1 MVNFER
7 IVEAVLR
14 GRPARNRSLCQMPD
28 QFCCKGS
35 SSTPGGHG
43 GPPLPYVRSCS
54 LFLII
59 LILAV
64 NTFAQSQSQDKPKLK
79 DFGSSL
85 RKLKW
90 DPEKNQAVLNEQGS
104 RDGTDGDV
112 VRIETSL
119 VTSDVLVTD
128 RQGRPIHNLS
138 ATDFEVSEDDV
149 PQQVGH
155 FVLGNNSSLPR
166 SIVLIIDYSRS
177 QFPYIADSIEAA
189 KGFVDKLGP
198 YDRLAIITDDVEL
211 LVDFTNNKQ
220 ELRKGLDSLLART
233 RGKGGFLGVGGK
245 RPHFGRSAQYSALM
259 ATLNEAFDDEDQN
272 AIIVFQTDGDELE
285 YLRNSQIVYEMP
297 TDVPPDLVRAVQ
309 EEVEQRRKL
318 QQTSMTEFSL
328 DDVYRRAEKSRVT
341 IYSIIPQM
349 RLLELP
355 QNEQI
360 KRLSEEDER
369 TIATWAEASSSKV
382 KDVFQKRL
390 EERRRKLTPEIVKAR
405 LDQELK
411 VQQALVDLA
420 QLSGGWAD
428 FLETRSQT
436 ANIYNRIIAD
446 LNQRYIVGYYPT
458 NKKRDGKRRRIKIEV
473 KGHPDYVITGRKF
486 YYAPEPQ

>member
-1 MVNFER
+1 M
-7 IVEAVLR
+7 L
-14 GRPARNRSLCQMPD
+14 G
-28 QFCCKGS
+28 
-35 SSTPGGHG
+35 
-43 GPPLPYVRSCS
+43 
-54 LFLII
+54 
-59 LILAV
+59 LAV
-64 NTFAQSQSQDKPKLK
+64 NTFAQSQSQEKPKLK

-90 DPEKNQAVLNEQGS
+90 DPEKNQAVINEQGS
-104 RDGTDGDV
+104 HDGTDDDV

-128 RQGRPIHNLS
+128 REGRPIHNLS

-259 ATLNEAFDDEDQN
+259 ATLNEAFDAEDQN
-272 AIIVFQTDGDELE
+272 PIIVFQTDGDELE

-318 QQTSMTEFSL
+318 QRTSMTEFSL

-360 KRLSEEDER
+360 KRLTEEDER

-390 EERRRKLTPEIVKAR
+390 EERRRRLTPEIIKAR

-436 ANIYNRIIAD
+436 ANIYNRIMTD
-446 LNQRYIVGYYPT
+446 LNQRYIIGYYPI

>member
-1 MVNFER
+1 M
-7 IVEAVLR
+7 L
-14 GRPARNRSLCQMPD
+14 G
-28 QFCCKGS
+28 
-35 SSTPGGHG
+35 
-43 GPPLPYVRSCS
+43 
-54 LFLII
+54 
-59 LILAV
+59 LAV
-64 NTFAQSQSQDKPKLK
+64 NTFAQSQSQEKPKLK

-90 DPEKNQAVLNEQGS
+90 DPEKNQAVINEQGS
-104 RDGTDGDV
+104 HDGTDDDV

-211 LVDFTNNKQ
+211 LVDFTNDKQ

-259 ATLNEAFDDEDQN
+259 ATLNEAFDAEDQN
-272 AIIVFQTDGDELE
+272 PIIVFQTDGDELE

-318 QQTSMTEFSL
+318 QRTSMTEFSL

-360 KRLSEEDER
+360 KRLTEEDER

-382 KDVFQKRL
+382 KDVFQQRL
-390 EERRRKLTPEIVKAR
+390 EERRRRLTPEIIKAR

-436 ANIYNRIIAD
+436 ANIYNRIMTD
-446 LNQRYIVGYYPT
+446 LNQRYIIGYYPT

-473 KGHPDYVITGRKF
+473 KGHPEYVITGRKF

>member
-1 MVNFER
+1 M
-7 IVEAVLR
+7 L
-14 GRPARNRSLCQMPD
+14 G
-28 QFCCKGS
+28 
-35 SSTPGGHG
+35 
-43 GPPLPYVRSCS
+43 
-54 LFLII
+54 
-59 LILAV
+59 LAA
-64 NTFAQSQSQDKPKLK
+64 NTFAQSQSQEKPKLK

-90 DPEKNQAVLNEQGS
+90 DPEKNQAVISEQGS
-104 RDGTDGDV
+104 HDGTDDDV

-211 LVDFTNNKQ
+211 LVDFTNDKQ

-259 ATLNEAFDDEDQN
+259 ATLNEAFDAEDQN
-272 AIIVFQTDGDELE
+272 PIIVFQTDGDELE

-318 QQTSMTEFSL
+318 QRTSMTEFSL

-360 KRLSEEDER
+360 KRLTEEDER

-390 EERRRKLTPEIVKAR
+390 EERRRRLTPEIIKDR

-436 ANIYNRIIAD
+436 ANIYNRIMTD
-446 LNQRYIVGYYPT
+446 LNQRYIISYYPT

-473 KGHPDYVITGRKF
+473 KGHPDYIITGRKF

>member
-1 MVNFER
+1 M
-7 IVEAVLR
+7 L
-14 GRPARNRSLCQMPD
+14 G
-28 QFCCKGS
+28 
-35 SSTPGGHG
+35 
-43 GPPLPYVRSCS
+43 
-54 LFLII
+54 
-59 LILAV
+59 LAV
-64 NTFAQSQSQDKPKLK
+64 NTFAQSQSQEKPKLK

-90 DPEKNQAVLNEQGS
+90 DPEKNQAVINEQGS
-104 RDGTDGDV
+104 HDGTDDDI

-128 RQGRPIHNLS
+128 REGRPIHNLS

-259 ATLNEAFDDEDQN
+259 ATLNEAFDAEDQN
-272 AIIVFQTDGDELE
+272 PIIVFQTDGDELE

-318 QQTSMTEFSL
+318 QRTSMTEFSL

-360 KRLSEEDER
+360 KRLTEEDER
-369 TIATWAEASSSKV
+369 TVATWAEASSSKV
-382 KDVFQKRL
+382 KDVFQQRL
-390 EERRRKLTPEIVKAR
+390 EERRRRLTPEIIKAR

-436 ANIYNRIIAD
+436 ANIYNRIMTD
-446 LNQRYIVGYYPT
+446 LNQRYIIGYYPI

>member
-1 MVNFER
+1 M
-7 IVEAVLR
+7 
-14 GRPARNRSLCQMPD
+14 LC
-28 QFCCKGS
+28 GNS
-35 SSTPGGHG
+35 
-43 GPPLPYVRSCS
+43 
-54 LFLII
+54 
-59 LILAV
+59 
-64 NTFAQSQSQDKPKLK
+64 FAQSQSQEKPKLK

-90 DPEKNQAVLNEQGS
+90 DPEKNQAVINEQGS
-104 RDGTDGDV
+104 HDPTDDDV

-138 ATDFEVSEDDV
+138 ATDFEISEDDV

-245 RPHFGRSAQYSALM
+245 RPHFGRSAQYSSLM
-259 ATLNEAFDDEDQN
+259 ATLNEVFDDEDQN
-272 AIIVFQTDGDELE
+272 PIIVFQTDGDELE

-318 QQTSMTEFSL
+318 QRTSMTEFSL
-328 DDVYRRAEKSRVT
+328 DDVYRRAERSRVT

-355 QNEQI
+355 QDEQI
-360 KRLSEEDER
+360 KRLTKEDER

-382 KDVFQKRL
+382 KEVFQKRL
-390 EERRRKLTPEIVKAR
+390 EDRRRKLTPEIIKAR

-446 LNQRYIVGYYPT
+446 LNQRYIIGYYPT

-473 KGHPDYVITGRKF
+473 KGHPDYLVTGRKF
-486 YYAPEPQ
+486 YYAPEP

>member
-1 MVNFER
+1 M
-7 IVEAVLR
+7 L
-14 GRPARNRSLCQMPD
+14 G
-28 QFCCKGS
+28 
-35 SSTPGGHG
+35 
-43 GPPLPYVRSCS
+43 
-54 LFLII
+54 
-59 LILAV
+59 LAV
-64 NTFAQSQSQDKPKLK
+64 NTFAQSQSQEKPKLK

-90 DPEKNQAVLNEQGS
+90 DPEKNQAVINEQGS
-104 RDGTDGDV
+104 HDGTDDDV

-119 VTSDVLVTD
+119 VTLDVLVTD
-128 RQGRPIHNLS
+128 REGRPIHNLS

-259 ATLNEAFDDEDQN
+259 ATLNEAFDAEDQN
-272 AIIVFQTDGDELE
+272 PIIVFQTDGDELE

-318 QQTSMTEFSL
+318 QRTSMTEFSL

-360 KRLSEEDER
+360 KRLTEEDER

-390 EERRRKLTPEIVKAR
+390 EERRRRLTPEIIKAR

-436 ANIYNRIIAD
+436 ANIYNRIMTD
-446 LNQRYIVGYYPT
+446 LNQRYIIGYYPI

-486 YYAPEPQ
+486 YYAPGF

>member
-1 MVNFER
+1 M
-7 IVEAVLR
+7 L
-14 GRPARNRSLCQMPD
+14 G
-28 QFCCKGS
+28 
-35 SSTPGGHG
+35 
-43 GPPLPYVRSCS
+43 
-54 LFLII
+54 
-59 LILAV
+59 LAV
-64 NTFAQSQSQDKPKLK
+64 NTFAQSQSQEKPKLK

-90 DPEKNQAVLNEQGS
+90 DPEKNQAVINEQGS
-104 RDGTDGDV
+104 HDGTDDDV

-128 RQGRPIHNLS
+128 REGRPIHNLS

-259 ATLNEAFDDEDQN
+259 ATLNEAFDAEDQN
-272 AIIVFQTDGDELE
+272 PIIVFQTDGDELE

-318 QQTSMTEFSL
+318 QRTSMTEFSL

-360 KRLSEEDER
+360 KRLTEEDER

-382 KDVFQKRL
+382 KDVFQQRL
-390 EERRRKLTPEIVKAR
+390 EERRRRLTPEIIKDR

-436 ANIYNRIIAD
+436 ANIYNRIMTD
-446 LNQRYIVGYYPT
+446 LNQRYIIGYYPI

>member
-1 MVNFER
+1 M
-7 IVEAVLR
+7 
-14 GRPARNRSLCQMPD
+14 LC
-28 QFCCKGS
+28 GNS
-35 SSTPGGHG
+35 
-43 GPPLPYVRSCS
+43 
-54 LFLII
+54 
-59 LILAV
+59 
-64 NTFAQSQSQDKPKLK
+64 FAQSQSQEKPKLK

-90 DPEKNQAVLNEQGS
+90 DPEKNQAVSNEQGS
-104 RDGTDGDV
+104 HDPTDDDV

-138 ATDFEVSEDDV
+138 ATDFEISEDDV

-155 FVLGNNSSLPR
+155 FVLGNNSNLPR

-220 ELRKGLDSLLART
+220 ELRKGLDSLLERT

-245 RPHFGRSAQYSALM
+245 RPHFGRSAQYSSLM
-259 ATLNEAFDDEDQN
+259 ATLNEVFDDEDQN
-272 AIIVFQTDGDELE
+272 PIIVFQTDGDELE

-318 QQTSMTEFSL
+318 QRTSMTEFSL
-328 DDVYRRAEKSRVT
+328 DDVYRRAERSRVT

-355 QNEQI
+355 QDEQI
-360 KRLSEEDER
+360 KRLTEEDER

-382 KDVFQKRL
+382 KEVFQKRL
-390 EERRRKLTPEIVKAR
+390 EDRRRKLTPEIIKAR

-446 LNQRYIVGYYPT
+446 LNQRYIIGYYPT

-473 KGHPDYVITGRKF
+473 KGHPDYLVTGRKF
-486 YYAPEPQ
+486 YYAPEP

>member
-1 MVNFER
+1 M
-7 IVEAVLR
+7 L
-14 GRPARNRSLCQMPD
+14 G
-28 QFCCKGS
+28 
-35 SSTPGGHG
+35 
-43 GPPLPYVRSCS
+43 
-54 LFLII
+54 
-59 LILAV
+59 LAV
-64 NTFAQSQSQDKPKLK
+64 NTFAQSQSQEKPKLK

-90 DPEKNQAVLNEQGS
+90 DPEKNQAVINEQGS
-104 RDGTDGDV
+104 HDGTDDDI

-259 ATLNEAFDDEDQN
+259 ATLNEAFDAEDQN
-272 AIIVFQTDGDELE
+272 PIIVFQTDGDELE

-318 QQTSMTEFSL
+318 QRTSMTEFSL

-360 KRLSEEDER
+360 KRLTEEDER
-369 TIATWAEASSSKV
+369 TIATWAEASSSKL

-390 EERRRKLTPEIVKAR
+390 EERRRRLTPEIIKDR

-436 ANIYNRIIAD
+436 ANIYNRIMTD
-446 LNQRYIVGYYPT
+446 LNQRYIIGYYPI
-458 NKKRDGKRRRIKIEV
+458 NKKRDGKRRRIKVEV
-473 KGHPDYVITGRKF
+473 KGHPDYLVTGRKF
-486 YYAPEPQ
+486 YYAPEP

>member
-1 MVNFER
+1 MDNFER
-7 IVEAVLR
+7 TVGAALL
-14 GRPARNRSLCQMPD
+14 GRPCVNPTR
-28 QFCCKGS
+28 
-35 SSTPGGHG
+35 GGHG
-43 GPPLPYVRSCS
+43 GPPLQYV
-54 LFLII
+54 LIL
-59 LILAV
+59 LITFGLAV
-64 NTFAQSQSQDKPKLK
+64 NAFAQSQEKPKLK

-90 DPEKNQAVLNEQGS
+90 DPEKNQAVINEQGTH
-104 RDGTDGDV
+104 DGTDDDV

-245 RPHFGRSAQYSALM
+245 RAHFGRSAQYSALM

-318 QQTSMTEFSL
+318 QRTSMTEFSL

-360 KRLSEEDER
+360 KRLTEEDER

-390 EERRRKLTPEIVKAR
+390 EERRRRLTPEIIKAR

-446 LNQRYIVGYYPT
+446 LNQRYIIGYYPT

-486 YYAPEPQ
+486 YYAPAPQ